1 MMDIIFTRIDN
12 RLLHGQVVES
22 WLPQIKA
29 QEVVIVSREAASS
42 ALMQKMLRLAL
53 PPSYGLRVFDETS
66 AARYLGG
73 QNPQKVF
80 LLIDGFETLASLIK
94 EGVKFEKVNVG
105 NTEYQE
111 GKKEYSQGV
120 YLSENEVPFVKD
132 LAKTVKFDV
141 RALPA
146 SLSKRLF

>member
-42 ALMQKMLRLAL
+42 RLMQKMLRLAL
-53 PPSYGLRVFDETS
+53 PPSYGLHIFDETAAAKYLEGQS
-66 AARYLGG
+66 A
-73 QNPQKVF
+73 QKVF
-80 LLIDGFETLASLIK
+80 LLIDGFEALASLIK
-94 EGVKFEKVNVG
+94 DGVKFEKVNIG

-111 GKKEYSQGV
+111 GKKEYSQGI
-120 YLSENEVPFVKD
+120 YLSEKEVPLVKD